1 MYCTTSTVDFA
12 EAVMLIQTWGKS
24 WRVMAEREPITYR
37 HVASAAAA
45 VAVAAAA
52 AAAHTS
58 ALGVDSSE
66 TTRAGLVQPQIHL
79 AARHPAS
86 FRPS

>member
-1 MYCTTSTVDFA
+1 MVWDED
-12 EAVMLIQTWGKS
+12 EAHGIMTEIGH
-24 WRVMAEREPITYR
+24 ITYR

-45 VAVAAAA
+45 V
-52 AAAHTS
+52 HTT
-58 ALGVDSSE
+58 AGFDVDSSE
-66 TTRAGLVQPQIHL
+66 TVHAGSVQPQIHL

>member
-1 MYCTTSTVDFA
+1 MLTGHRANSATSAVDVA
-12 EAVMLIQTWGKS
+12 QAVKLIQDRGRIRATMTEKA
-24 WRVMAEREPITYR
+24 VITYR

-45 VAVAAAA
+45 A

-58 ALGVDSSE
+58 VLDVDSSG
-66 TTRAGLVQPQIHL
+66 TMRAGWVQPQLHL